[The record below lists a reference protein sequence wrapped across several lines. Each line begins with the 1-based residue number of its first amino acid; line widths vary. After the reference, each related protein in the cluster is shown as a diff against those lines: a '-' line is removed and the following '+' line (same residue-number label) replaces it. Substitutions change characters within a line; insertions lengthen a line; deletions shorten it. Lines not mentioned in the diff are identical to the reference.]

1 MTAKKV
7 FYAMLGVIILVTA
20 LTIGGLVGGV
30 SMLQKKS
37 AELVELKLQDRLIEE
52 QELALVRAKADIAKY
67 EELEAISKAIV
78 PRDKDQAKTVRE
90 LVNIAEQS
98 NITITGITFPT
109 SSLGTKQPTAPAA
122 GSTNSG
128 TTTAVPTAPPLTQVK
143 PVAGINGLYQLEVT
157 IQTGGPAPTYNQ
169 FLDFLSRI
177 EQNRRTAQI
186 TSLSVQPTKI
196 NRNFVTF
203 NITMNI
209 FVKP

>member
-20 LTIGGLVGGV
+20 LTIGGLVVGV

-52 QELALVRAKADIAKY
+52 QELALVRAKNDIAKY

-109 SSLGTKQPTAPAA
+109 SSLGTKQQTAPAA
-122 GSTNSG
+122 GG
-128 TTTAVPTAPPLTQVK
+128 TTGGTATAAPAAPLLTQVK

-177 EQNRRTAQI
+177 EQNRRTAQV
-186 TSLSVQPTKI
+186 TSLSVQPTKT

-203 NITMNI
+203 NIRMNI

>member
-20 LTIGGLVGGV
+20 LTIGGLVVGV

-67 EELEAISKAIV
+67 EELETISKAIV

-90 LVNIAEQS
+90 LVTIAEQS

-122 GSTNSG
+122 GSTSSG
-128 TTTAVPTAPPLTQVK
+128 TTTAAPTAPPLTQVK

-186 TSLSVQPTKI
+186 TSLSVQPTKL

-203 NITMNI
+203 NIRMNI